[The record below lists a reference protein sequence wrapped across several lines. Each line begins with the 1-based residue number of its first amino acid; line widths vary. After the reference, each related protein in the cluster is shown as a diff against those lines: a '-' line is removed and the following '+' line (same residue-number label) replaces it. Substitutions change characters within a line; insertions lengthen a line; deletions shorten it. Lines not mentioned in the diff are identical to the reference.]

1 MILLQKEETLNPT
14 MFFLVLLP
22 PIMYESGYTLHKGNF
37 FQNIG
42 SILVFAIIGTSI
54 SAFVIGG
61 GVYILG
67 LADVAYKLSFT
78 ESFAFGSL
86 ISAGTTFLCYF
97 ADFFN
102 NKSLIFQLIP
112 LQHLPSFM
120 PSISIQF

>member
-1 MILLQKEETLNPT
+1 

-86 ISAGTTFLCYF
+86 ISAGK
-97 ADFFN
+97 FFGDLKN
-102 NKSLIFQLIP
+102 HEVFIKLILLFQWIQLPP
-112 LQHLPSFM
+112 LPYSM
-120 PSISIQF
+120 PSILIQS